1 MNVECA
7 SLIESSHLWNGR
19 FSVHFRVPWNAKVG
33 EQFKIRVSVSDV
45 SRARPFLCELKLIA
59 EADIEEKKRSPGGL
73 NQPKDPHS
81 PTPKT
86 GTPALQIP
94 NPIEVRKPDWK
105 ALGFKHEYEAL
116 KLKRSENGLDFYIN
130 IDHPALVTEMSNHRE
145 DPRLIKFWFKWGL
158 TLAALSMVRGK
169 EERDKKDPHVS
180 NGGINNDI
188 DEKDGPDLEEISNAC
203 DGLARAI
210 IPIIRSLHDGPGGLG
225 QV

>member
-1 MNVECA
+1 M
-7 SLIESSHLWNGR
+7 
-19 FSVHFRVPWNAKVG
+19 HFRVPWNAKVG

-94 NPIEVRKPDWK
+94 NPIEVRKPDWSK
-105 ALGFKHEYEAL
+105 QGFKHEHEAL
-116 KLKRSENGLDFYIN
+116 KLKRSDNGLDFYIN
-130 IDHPALVTEMSNHRE
+130 IDHPSLVTEMSNHSQ

-158 TLAALSMVRGK
+158 TLSALAMVRGT
-169 EERDKKDPHVS
+169 EERHKK
-180 NGGINNDI
+180 NGGSNNDTN
-188 DEKDGPDLEEISNAC
+188 ENDGPDLEQICSAC

-210 IPIIRSLHDGPGGLG
+210 IPIIRSLHDGPGALA
-225 QV
+225 QL